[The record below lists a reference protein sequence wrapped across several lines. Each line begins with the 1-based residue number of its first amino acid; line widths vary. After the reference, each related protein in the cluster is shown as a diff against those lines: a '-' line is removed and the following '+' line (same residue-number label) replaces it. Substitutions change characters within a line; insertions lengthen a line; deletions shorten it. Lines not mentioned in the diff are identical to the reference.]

1 MLGLLDRPKIRDR
14 PSNSHALTVE
24 GPEKAEPKRPQNT
37 ALRRGSSLIPK
48 ADWAALVAAFLGE
61 ALVERTKIDHDSLVG
76 SAADF
81 FYAVACR
88 HLEVDSLPFN
98 VDYLGCRA
106 HVATYRRGGEMSY
119 IYRRADRALTS
130 I

>member
-1 MLGLLDRPKIRDR
+1 MCGPHHCPGRGTSAPDSETRTHL
-14 PSNSHALTVE
+14 AL
-24 GPEKAEPKRPQNT
+24 KN
-37 ALRRGSSLIPK
+37 L
-48 ADWAALVAAFLGE
+48 FGE

-130 I
+130 IQKLPHGIERGRFHDHDHH